1 MTMFLAPYTAIAD
14 IDGSPLDAGFIYF
27 GEFGK
32 DPESHPI
39 AVYWDADFTVPAAQP
54 IRTRNGYPIRNGSP
68 CKIYLKQAEHSLVV
82 KNKNLSAILVEMNNK
97 GISSSLLV
105 RPDGNT
111 VETSLVEIDAA
122 LETKASNE
130 YVDNQLSLKAPQA
143 TTYTKIEVDNALST
157 KAPQSNTYTKAEVD
171 TTFAAYVGGRKAY
184 TTLAL
189 AQADQ
194 ANLTANTAIEVTNDG
209 ANNGTYQWNGTTLT
223 KSDYDPLTQ
232 AKNYTDSLLEIEG
245 NIYETINNISTYY
258 VRTSDDTIQAATGTM
273 LNIFPVEAGKT
284 YSIKSASIN
293 STHLAVVLRATRDT
307 SAGATLGRANFSNT
321 SDPNIK
327 TFTVPA
333 DSTAN
338 YALITVKLPS
348 QSIDITNDLDIR
360 EGEIYSNKDKLI
372 SVNGAAP
379 VDQFAREN
387 MLSKQDVLLTENLY
401 KTAQN
406 FAGKYI
412 RTTDYQLLPATT
424 TTVNIFPI
432 TAGYTYAIK
441 SSQIG
446 SSVFHVGT
454 YPENTTVNGTLL
466 TKRDLIA
473 TSDPTVKTFTVPADS
488 PDKFAYINVV
498 IPSQSFDVTNDLYIN
513 VGSSYINASN
523 IAGIGGNQIAD
534 LDARKRIELLEI
546 TAKGSVLTGKSWAV
560 IGDSITEKN
569 WRANKNYHDFVSEQ
583 VGGMTVHNYGI
594 SSSGFWNRAQTI
606 AASITQSPDYIT
618 LLWGA
623 NDITKGPDVL
633 GDVDSVGTETQAG
646 LINQA
651 LSDLI
656 TKFYDKKLGIITL
669 LPRDIYNNVTN
680 LNTNKGFTATQF
692 ADLLIAIAQKYSIP
706 VLDLYRESNLYPWI
720 PAANAL
726 YFTAPGETSPDG
738 LHPNDAGQE
747 AISNKI
753 RSFLESL

>member
-1 MTMFLAPYTAIAD
+1 MALATPLYALRSFFTDKCGTPLAGGLVYSYENNTLTPKNTYTDASLQVPNTNPVVLDETGKAD
-14 IDGSPLDAGFIYF
+14 IFLSGVYRFQVFSRDGVLIEDKSDVFNIVDLSKVAEKEVVNAQF
-27 GEFGK
+27 
-32 DPESHPI
+32 
-39 AVYWDADFTVPAAQP
+39 AAQ
-54 IRTRNGYPIRNGSP
+54 
-68 CKIYLKQAEHSLVV
+68 QE
-82 KNKNLSAILVEMNNK
+82 
-97 GISSSLLV
+97 LL
-105 RPDGNT
+105 N
-111 VETSLVEIDAA
+111 
-122 LETKASNE
+122 
-130 YVDNQLSLKAPQA
+130 
-143 TTYTKIEVDNALST
+143 T
-157 KAPQSNTYTKAEVD
+157 KAPLSITTELQQQKVDKTYFD
-171 TTFAAYVGGRKAY
+171 TTLSSFQNGAIKTYP
-184 TTLAL
+184 T
-189 AQADQ
+189 
-194 ANLTANTAIEVTNDG
+194 LTAANADIANIALNTKVSVLSATEGGDYYKASADATS
-209 ANNGTYQWNGTTLT
+209 LT
-223 KSDYDPLTQ
+223 KSAYDPLTQ
-232 AKNYTDSLLEIEG
+232 AKNYTNSLFKIEG
-245 NIYETINNISTYY
+245 NIYKTTNNIATYY
-258 VRTSDDTIQAATGTM
+258 VRTSDNTIQGATGTM

-293 STHLAVVLRATRDT
+293 STQLAVVLRDTRDT
-307 SAGATLGRANFSNT
+307 TTGATLGRANFSNT
-321 SDPNIK
+321 SDPNVK
-327 TFTVPA
+327 TFTIPA
-333 DSTAN
+333 NSSAK

-360 EGEIYSNKDKLI
+360 EGAIYSNKDKLI
-372 SVNGAAP
+372 SVNGAIP
-379 VDQFAREN
+379 VDPFAREN

-406 FAGKYI
+406 FIGKYI

-424 TTVNIFPI
+424 TVVNIFPI
-432 TAGYTYAIK
+432 KAGYTYAIK

-473 TSDPTVKTFTVPADS
+473 TSDLTVKTFTIPADS
-488 PDKFAYINVV
+488 PDKFAYINMV
-498 IPSQSFDVTNDLYIN
+498 IPNLNLDITNDLYIN
-513 VGSSYINASN
+513 VGSSHINTSAV
-523 IAGIGGNQIAD
+523 ADIGGHKIAD
-534 LDARKRIELLEI
+534 LDARKQIELLEL
-546 TAKGSVLTGKSWAV
+546 TAKGSVLTGKSWV
-560 IGDSITEKN
+560 TIGDSITEKN
-569 WRANKNYHDFVSEQ
+569 WRANRNYHDFVSQQ

-594 SSSGFWNRAQTI
+594 SGSGFWNRAQTI

-623 NDITKGPDVL
+623 NDITKGSNIL
-633 GDVDSVGTETQAG
+633 GNVNSVGTDTQAG

-656 TKFYDKKLGIITL
+656 TKFYDKKFGIITL

-692 ADLLIAIAQKYSIP
+692 ADLLTAIAHKYSIP

-720 PAANAL
+720 AAANAL